1 MMLAK
6 TDLSFPLLPLIDCP
20 TNPLAA
26 YSAQGQGADSPYL
39 LDSHSFVWQ
48 PASSTSGRS
57 STSLPASLALVNI
70 HDCPV
75 LKAPLEEKN
84 RPISKDDVLA
94 IRTVI
99 ECQIEALHNA
109 DFTRAY
115 SCVSPATQSQYADAK
130 AFIEAVKTSYE
141 PIFDSHSVVFEDP
154 KEVMGLVSQ
163 PVLLLSGEGDMVM
176 ASYLMEKL
184 DNGDWKING
193 CYLAPVK

>member
-1 MMLAK
+1 MILAK
-6 TDLSFPLLPLIDCP
+6 TDLSLPMLP
-20 TNPLAA
+20 TLSHATDQPCSG
-26 YSAQGQGADSPYL
+26 SAKDQGTGNAYL
-39 LDSHSFVWQ
+39 LDSHSFGRQ
-48 PASSTSGRS
+48 ATSSADGMGSA
-57 STSLPASLALVNI
+57 SLPASLAFVHI
-70 HDCPV
+70 HDCPI
-75 LKAPLEEKN
+75 LKVPFEEKSQSM
-84 RPISKDDVLA
+84 SKDDVLA

-99 ECQIEALHNA
+99 ETQIEALHNA

-184 DNGDWKING
+184 ENGDWKING
-193 CYLAPVK
+193 CYLAPVR